1 MRSSSQTVIRS
12 LFRLFANK
20 DSANITQDELTQLLL
35 ALLVMSNETTSI
47 ADEDPQ
53 RTLHVAKQLAT
64 AALDYSGATGELSTD
79 AFLRWVN
86 AQLPL
91 LYSIFVSWLSAR
103 CFGAIARPSYH
114 APRLSHKSDIL
125 SR

>member
-1 MRSSSQTVIRS
+1 
-12 LFRLFANK
+12 
-20 DSANITQDELTQLLL
+20 
-35 ALLVMSNETTSI
+35 MSNEATSI

-53 RTLHVAKQLAT
+53 RTLHIATQLAT
-64 AALDYSGATGELSTD
+64 AVFDYSGSPAAGQLSTD

-86 AQLPL
+86 AQFPL
-91 LYSIFVSWLSAR
+91 LYSVFVSWLSAR

-114 APRLSHKSDIL
+114 SPRLSQKSDIL